1 MFIEGI
7 RTDSLMFIGFR
18 ISQILSIILFVV
30 FTSILILKNIKM
42 KNINNLNKNE
52 E

>member
-1 MFIEGI
+1 MNVYKNIKCKK
-7 RTDSLMFIGFR
+7 SMLVIG
-18 ISQILSIILFVV
+18 IILFVV